1 MKKII
6 AVLVLVSAGLL
17 FPGKSTGQNLVSLG
31 VKVGYN
37 ASKLSTDI
45 DSVKSSFKSG
55 FQFGAYVRI
64 GKKLYVQPELYYTT
78 QGGVFTSNIDNWK
91 QNVKI
96 GSIDV
101 PVLVGYKLIKTD
113 FLNVRILAGP
123 VASFVVNKTI
133 ETSGLD
139 EDLAP
144 ITKGDLSSVNW
155 AIDVGAGVDVWR
167 FTFDLRYQIGLNDLV
182 KEVTDVQNN
191 DWSFD
196 SKNNVWVV
204 SLGFRIF

>member
-1 MKKII
+1 MKKMLI
-6 AVLVLVSAGLL
+6 VLTLVSAGLL

-37 ASKLSTDI
+37 ASKLSTDL
-45 DSVKSSFKSG
+45 DLVKSSFKSG

-78 QGGVFTSNIDNWK
+78 QGGVFTSNTQNWK

-96 GSIDV
+96 GSLDV
-101 PVLVGYKLIKTD
+101 PVLIGYKLINTD
-113 FLNVRILAGP
+113 LLNLRILAGP
-123 VASFVVNKTI
+123 VASFVVNKSI
-133 ETSGLD
+133 ADDGTSLG
-139 EDLAP
+139 P
-144 ITKGDLSSVNW
+144 ITGGDLKSVNW
-155 AIDVGAGVDVWR
+155 AIDVGAGMDIWR